1 MNKLFLGTVFAFI
14 ACSGTAIAGS
24 QTFGGFVT
32 GSTTVAD
39 VEQRLGAPVN
49 TTVQAD
55 GALTLVYPV
64 SRVSNGTETS
74 DAQGL
79 TIAMHFGTDFILRN
93 VIVTEAILVTGN
105 RFAAK

>member
-1 MNKLFLGTVFAFI
+1 MFSFV
-14 ACSGTAIAGS
+14 ACGGTAMAGS
-24 QTFGGFVT
+24 ETFGGFVT
-32 GSTTVAD
+32 GTTTVAD

-49 TTVQAD
+49 TAVQPD

-64 SRVSNGTETS
+64 SRVSKGAEKSETQ
-74 DAQGL
+74 DL

-93 VIVTEAILVTGN
+93 VVVTEAILVTGN